1 MDPFALSSR
10 VLLWNWR
17 LQMIGWHV
25 KSDLLFTL
33 CLSLNLSSILPCF
46 FPILYPPSPMKK
58 ISPLFSIWWTQSV
71 EESGWQ
77 WFKERRRTVKYF
89 NQEPF
94 AEENKR
100 PAGPH
105 RQALGNPIDTCPW
118 GRPGGRATMSLTRLE
133 PPSALL
139 QEPESPIFLGGGPR
153 VAVLPLVSQQS
164 RVQCVRAVLFSGK
177 GGSCCPE
184 PD

>member
-1 MDPFALSSR
+1 MLAIGYMSCCDDIDVVNGKIHIFIMWFYNVVIDLDPFALSSR

-33 CLSLNLSSILPCF
+33 CLSLNLSSILPCV
-46 FPILYPPSPMKK
+46 FPILCPSPMKK

-105 RQALGNPIDTCPW
+105 RQALGNPTDTCPW
-118 GRPGGRATMSLTRLE
+118 GRPGRRATMSLTRLE

-139 QEPESPIFLGGGPR
+139 QEPLS
-153 VAVLPLVSQQS
+153 LP
-164 RVQCVRAVLFSGK
+164 FS
-177 GGSCCPE
+177 
-184 PD
+184 